1 MGTDGDLVTALAS
14 WNPMRPWRTTCAPVG
29 TLATDNARKDR
40 EDSVSKKNKKATDE
54 PMSPM
59 AEALGQSA
67 DEETAKGYFD
77 SLSAEQQLVN
87 STAPALESSPRRLD
101 DDYMHRNFQQYAP
114 GSQAMVDA
122 IAEAVAEKL
131 EPIIEAAIERAI
143 AAKEN
148 D

>member
-1 MGTDGDLVTALAS
+1 VS
-14 WNPMRPWRTTCAPVG
+14 

-40 EDSVSKKNKKATDE
+40 ENSVSKKDKKATDE

-67 DEETAKGYFD
+67 DEETATGYFD

-87 STAPALESSPRRLD
+87 STAPALESSPRQRD
-101 DDYMHRNFQQYAP
+101 DDYMHRNFQQYAS
-114 GSQAMVDA
+114 GSQEQVDA
-122 IAEAVAEKL
+122 IADRVVEQLKPFIADAFDE
-131 EPIIEAAIERAI
+131 AI
-143 AAKEN
+143 ARAFADNQE

>member
-1 MGTDGDLVTALAS
+1 VSDKTKKLT
-14 WNPMRPWRTTCAPVG
+14 
-29 TLATDNARKDR
+29 
-40 EDSVSKKNKKATDE
+40 EDSMD
-54 PMSPM
+54 PM
-59 AEALGQSA
+59 AEALDQST
-67 DEETAKGYFD
+67 DEETATKYTA

-87 STAPALESSPRRLD
+87 ATAQDFESTPRHLD
-101 DDYMHRNFQQYAP
+101 DDYMHRHFQQYAP

>member
-1 MGTDGDLVTALAS
+1 M
-14 WNPMRPWRTTCAPVG
+14 
-29 TLATDNARKDR
+29 
-40 EDSVSKKNKKATDE
+40 SKKNKKATDE
-54 PMSPM
+54 PTSPM

-87 STAPALESSPRRLD
+87 STDPALESSSHYLGP
-101 DDYMHRNFQQYAP
+101 DYMRRNFQQYAP
-114 GSQAMVDA
+114 GSQVMVDA

-131 EPIIEAAIERAI
+131 EPIIEAAIERVL

>member
-1 MGTDGDLVTALAS
+1 MHERIQG
-14 WNPMRPWRTTCAPVG
+14 M
-29 TLATDNARKDR
+29 
-40 EDSVSKKNKKATDE
+40 SKKNKKATDE

-87 STAPALESSPRRLD
+87 STAPALESSPRHLD
-101 DDYMHRNFQQYAP
+101 DDSLYRNSQQYEP

-122 IAEAVAEKL
+122 IVAGVVDQLKPFIAEAFGK
-131 EPIIEAAIERAI
+131 AI
-143 AAKEN
+143 ARAFADKQE